1 MRRILKMALA
11 LPMLAATVRPAT
23 AQSSAPAQATPAA
36 GGGAALVEVKEG
48 TVEFKVDTNVPAI
61 NVHGKSKA
69 LVGKAYVR
77 STSSGASI
85 EQLEAKVPIESL
97 GTGLGL
103 RDAHMRKHVFTTPD
117 GRQPELRFQAE
128 SARCSSAGGRESK
141 CELAG
146 TLSVRDVARPFAMAL
161 DVSDEG
167 GKLRAKG
174 DGQLK
179 LSSFGIER
187 PSNLGVQTAD
197 DVTLHLEFTAT
208 RSGGSAAS
216 GEKH

>member
-1 MRRILKMALA
+1 MKRISRIVLL
-11 LPMLAATVRPAT
+11 LPVLAAAARPVA
-23 AQSSAPAQATPAA
+23 AQASAPAQATSA
-36 GGGAALVEVKEG
+36 GGATLVEVREG

-69 LVGKAYVR
+69 LAGKAYVR
-77 STSSGASI
+77 ATSSGVSV

-103 RDAHMRKHVFTTPD
+103 RDAHMRKHVFTTSD

-128 SARCSSAGGRESK
+128 SARCSSAGGHESR

-161 DVSDEG
+161 NVSDDG

-208 RSGGSAAS
+208 RSGGTAAS